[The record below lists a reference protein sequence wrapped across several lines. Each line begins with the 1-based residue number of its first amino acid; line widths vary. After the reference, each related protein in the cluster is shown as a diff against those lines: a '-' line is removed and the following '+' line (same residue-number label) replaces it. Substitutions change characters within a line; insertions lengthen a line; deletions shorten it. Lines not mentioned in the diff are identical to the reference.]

1 MTAKNAIALAI
12 GAALLSASGA
22 AHASTLDFR
31 TWNIS
36 TGGGMTLVQTA
47 DSLIAYDESSFMSG
61 GGGGSISVPQGR
73 YHIQWTS
80 TIPLGL
86 HTNPTNYWALGGSWG
101 GGTYY
106 SSGTSGDYF
115 FNVGP
120 GGGNGGGGFSV
131 SPGQTIT
138 LNSVPVAPAPLVGGG
153 LFSALAAAA
162 AFAMTRLVRRKGQ
175 SQGALGSC

>member
-1 MTAKNAIALAI
+1 MTARNALAFAI

-22 AHASTLDFR
+22 AHASTLDLR
-31 TWNIS
+31 TWNIGHGS
-36 TGGGMTLVQTA
+36 GMTLVQTA
-47 DSLIAYDESSFMSG
+47 DSLIASNESNHGDG
-61 GGGGSISVPQGR
+61 GGGGISIPQGR

-80 TIPLGL
+80 TFPLDSAGG
-86 HTNPTNYWALGGSWG
+86 NFNYWSLSGSWG
-101 GGTYY
+101 SSY
-106 SSGTSGDYF
+106 SAVGTSGDYF
-115 FNVGP
+115 FNVGF
-120 GGGNGGGGFSV
+120 GGGNGGGGFNL

-175 SQGALGSC
+175 AQGALGSC